1 MVNQGLSLITYLYVI
16 NNLTSAFF
24 DHLQQIL
31 FVPSIL
37 SDQPSSKLN
46 IYQKNWTKFN
56 KEDFILD
63 YFEKDR
69 LSVLVE
75 MILISHSIIF
85 LMNANEL
92 FDKHA
97 P

>member
-46 IYQKNWTKFN
+46 IYQRNWTKFN

-85 LMNANEL
+85 LMSANEL